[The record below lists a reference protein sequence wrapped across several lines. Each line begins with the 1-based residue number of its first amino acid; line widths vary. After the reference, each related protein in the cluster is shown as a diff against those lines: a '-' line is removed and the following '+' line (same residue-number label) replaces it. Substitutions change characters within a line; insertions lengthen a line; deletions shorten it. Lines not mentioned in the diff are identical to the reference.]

1 MKLSTPYLK
10 RFSRPTRR
18 SECVYGSRPCPWV
31 SCKYHL
37 LWDVNQDKVNFKY
50 MTDDEIID
58 YLINMKETCALD
70 MAQKEKTLQE
80 IAEVLELS
88 RERVRQLSFWR
99 SEFKG
104 GLVELLKSG
113 DFRKI
118 LEVYYGCQIKSSQS
132 S

>member
-1 MKLSTPYLK
+1 M
-10 RFSRPTRR
+10 
-18 SECVYGSRPCPWV
+18 
-31 SCKYHL
+31 
-37 LWDVNQDKVNFKY
+37 NQDKVNFKY
-50 MTDDEIID
+50 MTDEEIID

-70 MAQKEKTLQE
+70 MAQKGKTLQE

-118 LEVYYGCQIKSSQS
+118 LEVYYECRIKNSSS